1 MKRDWRRFLTMAA
14 ALAAVAGAYTGL
26 VPRQDAPSPVGAVL
40 VAEDK
45 GDIGDGT
52 SPVKPIKK
60 A

>member
-1 MKRDWRRFLTMAA
+1 MKRDWRQLLTITAA
-14 ALAAVAGAYTGL
+14 FAAVAGVYAGTEARRNEP
-26 VPRQDAPSPVGAVL
+26 VPVGAVL